1 MFVKRQLDVW
11 PEANER
17 EARWFEPSKALPT
30 IKDEGLRELIDSF
43 VERITARK
51 SPR

>member
-1 MFVKRQLDVW
+1 MIVKRQLDVW

-17 EARWFEPSKALPT
+17 EARWFEPRKALSA
-30 IKDEGLRELIDSF
+30 IRDDGLRELIDSF